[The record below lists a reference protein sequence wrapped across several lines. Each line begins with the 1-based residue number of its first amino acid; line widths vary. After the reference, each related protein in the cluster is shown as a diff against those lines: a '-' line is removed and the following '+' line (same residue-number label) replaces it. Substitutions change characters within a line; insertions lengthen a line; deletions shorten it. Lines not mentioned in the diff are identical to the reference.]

1 MSKSDVASDPVVTHT
16 TVKRISRDV
25 KCIMK
30 NPLHE
35 NGIYYEHNMDNIFKG
50 YAMIVGPT
58 DTPYQDGFYFF
69 EISFPYDYPHS
80 PPTLTFLSN
89 LRFSRKKSWWLS
101 SAIPARPP
109 ATVAEGLGAAH
120 FS

>member
-50 YAMIVGPT
+50 YAMI
-58 DTPYQDGFYFF
+58 
-69 EISFPYDYPHS
+69 
-80 PPTLTFLSN
+80 
-89 LRFSRKKSWWLS
+89 LR
-101 SAIPARPP
+101 I
-109 ATVAEGLGAAH
+109 
-120 FS
+120 